1 MKNKPSKKKII
12 ITSIVSVFAISLGVG
27 VGVFFG
33 QEFLGTRTNYDA
45 FDPLNY
51 EDDIDALYKEYSNSN
66 GDYSS
71 FEPYELVSIAYHKFE
86 LEENSYSVTDGN
98 IAASIVNQ
106 TLRSVSI
113 KNNDLYFNES
123 ISQSGIVSV
132 AKRFYQEAGSVATYN
147 GKDIKDGVMA
157 SWNEEDKTI
166 SNLEDYEDEWGKT
179 LKRSS
184 IYIISSK
191 TVLNSEVSKEENNY
205 VISLSLNPT
214 TSVLRYVKQME
225 KMSDLSRKPEF
236 TSVEMKITLDEDL
249 NLVKREI
256 DEVYTVYMMG
266 AHTSNAHLI
275 DFYYPNVKIDI
286 PSLNTNFNYEG
297 ENV

>member
-12 ITSIVSVFAISLGVG
+12 ITSIVSVFALSAGVG

-33 QEFLGTRTNYDA
+33 QEFLGTKTNYDA

-51 EDDIDALYKEYSNSN
+51 EDDVDSLYKQYLNSNSDYSN
-66 GDYSS
+66 

-86 LEENSYSVTDGN
+86 LEENSYSVTDGT

-113 KNNDLYFNES
+113 KNDDLYFNES
-123 ISQSGIVSV
+123 ISQSSIVSV
-132 AKRFYQEAGSVATYN
+132 AKRFYQEAGSVTTYD
-147 GKDIKDGVMA
+147 GKDIKNGSSA
-157 SWNEEDKTI
+157 SWSEEDKSI
-166 SNLEDYEDEWGKT
+166 SNLENYEDEWGKT

-191 TVLNSEVSKEENNY
+191 TVLNSEVNKEENNY

-236 TSVEMKITLDEDL
+236 TSIDMKITLDDEL
-249 NLVKREI
+249 NLIRREI
-256 DEVYTVYMMG
+256 DEIYTVYMMG
-266 AHTSNAHLI
+266 AHTSNAHLVEN
-275 DFYYPNVKIDI
+275 YYPNVKIDI
-286 PSLNTNFNYEG
+286 PNLETNFNYEG

>member
-12 ITSIVSVFAISLGVG
+12 ITSIVSVFAISIGVG

-33 QEFLGTRTNYDA
+33 QEFLGPKTNYDA
-45 FDPLNY
+45 FDPLSY
-51 EDDIDALYKEYSNSN
+51 EDDVDSLYEQYLNSN
-66 GDYSS
+66 GDYSK
-71 FEPYELVSIAYHKFE
+71 FEPYDLVNIAYRKFE
-86 LEENSYSVTDGN
+86 LEENSYSITNGN

-106 TLRSVSI
+106 TLRGVSI
-113 KNNDLYFNES
+113 KNDDLYFNES

-132 AKRFYQEAGSVATYN
+132 AKRFYQEAGSVTTYN
-147 GKDIKDGVMA
+147 GSDIKNGSSA
-157 SWNEEDKTI
+157 SWSEEDKSI

-191 TVLNSEVSKEENNY
+191 TVLNSEVNKENDNY
-205 VISLSLNPT
+205 VISLSLDPT

-236 TSVEMKITLDEDL
+236 TSVEMKITLDDEL

-275 DFYYPNVKIDI
+275 ESYYPNVKIDI
-286 PSLNTNFNYEG
+286 PSLDTNFNYEG